1 MKLHT
6 DFSTL
11 QKQSNE
17 YCQTKTF
24 SCFEYIKIK
33 MQKKEMEK
41 QPGLNSQHEIG
52 SQLSW
57 EFDLNNV

>member
-33 MQKKEMEK
+33 MQEK

>member
-24 SCFEYIKIK
+24 SCFEHIKIK
-33 MQKKEMEK
+33 MQKKEK
-41 QPGLNSQHEIG
+41 RKK
-52 SQLSW
+52 
-57 EFDLNNV
+57 NNLDWTPSMKLAPNWAENLT